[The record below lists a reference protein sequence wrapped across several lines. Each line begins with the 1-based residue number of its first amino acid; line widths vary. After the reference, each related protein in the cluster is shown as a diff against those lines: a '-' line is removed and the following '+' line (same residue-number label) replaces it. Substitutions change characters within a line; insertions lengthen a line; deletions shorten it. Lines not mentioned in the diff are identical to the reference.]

1 MNETLLM
8 FSEKVRLE
16 KADCIDFLRSLPD
29 AFADTAVS
37 DPAYSGMNQHLQLG
51 KGRIVGRYK
60 ELGEGKWFEE
70 FADTPEN
77 YRNFLGELYRVLKQD
92 SHLYLMFDSFSLLT
106 LAPIVREF
114 FSVKNLIVW
123 DKVNIGM
130 GHYFRRRHEHVLF
143 AVKGKKKLNRKDL
156 PDVWRIPRLHKSA
169 YPTQKPVALFEA
181 MLEGSCQEGDMVLD
195 PFLGSGSSA
204 IAALKKNCHFVGC
217 DLSAKAISIAEQR
230 TKDFL
235 ASGKDPLEK

>member
-8 FSEKVRLE
+8 FAEKVRLE

-29 AFADTAVS
+29 SFADVAVS
-37 DPAYSGMNQHLQLG
+37 DPAYSGMNRHLQLG

-77 YRNFLGELYRVLKQD
+77 YGSFLGELYRVLKPD

-181 MLEGSCQEGDMVLD
+181 MLEGSCLEGDLVLD

-204 IAALKKNCHFVGC
+204 IAALKKNCRFVGC
-217 DLSAKAISIAEQR
+217 DASAKAIALAEQR
-230 TKDFL
+230 AKDFL